1 MTPLSQQQLAQAER
15 HFRNKQLGPAEAL
28 LNTVIEREP
37 TLARAFELLGY
48 IRGNQGQLDACEAL
62 LAKATALPGGCAPE
76 VFFYLGRVQ
85 LQLGRAQDAVSA
97 FERCIQNAGE
107 HFETLHELGVAWS
120 ALGDDAKALDA
131 FRRAEKKNP
140 RSPEVQAN
148 MGDCLSALQ
157 RFGDALGRYD
167 RAVALEPR
175 FVRAWS
181 GRGDAL
187 ARLQR
192 QKDALDSYA
201 RALALA
207 PDDAPS
213 WMGRATTLMLMD
225 RHAEALAA
233 CEQVGRLA
241 PDTDYLAGTWLLAAM
256 YMVQWK
262 DWPARV
268 ADLRKRVDEGRK
280 AAPPFSLIPTPID
293 SATLLRAAQTC
304 VADQYPTQATPTF
317 KPRTTGRKLRVGYFS
332 SDFRQHAVSLLMAR
346 MFECHD
352 RSRFEW
358 YGFAI
363 GQHAPDAMSARI
375 AAAFDRFEQAGRR
388 DDAGIAALAREL
400 EIDIAVDLNG
410 HTAGS
415 RPMIFAHRAAPVQV
429 NYLGFPGTTGSAYI
443 DYIVADDTVIPP
455 SRHAHYT
462 EKVVSLPGSYQVNDN
477 TKRIGDDAG
486 TREQHGLPAAG
497 FVFASFNNLYKL
509 TPPLFD
515 VWMRLLQGVPGSVL
529 WLIEGDAAAQAR
541 LLDEA
546 RERGVDA
553 SRIVWAPRMEV
564 ASHLARHAHADLF
577 LDSLYYGAHTTC
589 SDALWAGLP
598 VLTMAGETF
607 ASRVSASLLNAV
619 GLPEL
624 VTHELADYEAQA
636 LRWARSPDALA
647 DLRQRLRAQRTTTPL
662 FDTEGFAHRIETA
675 YEAMWERHAT
685 GLPPAPLQ
693 IEA

>member
-15 HFRNKQLGPAEAL
+15 HFRSGQPGPAEAL
-28 LNTVIEREP
+28 LNTVVEREP
-37 TLARAFELLGY
+37 SVARAFELLAY

-62 LAKATALPGGCAPE
+62 LAQATALPGCAPE
-76 VFFYLGRVQ
+76 VFFYLGRVR
-85 LQLGRAQDAVSA
+85 LQLGRARDAVNA
-97 FERCIQNAGE
+97 FERCIQQAGE

-120 ALGDDAKALDA
+120 ALGDDAQALDA

-140 RSPEVQAN
+140 RSAEVQAN

-175 FVRAWS
+175 LARAWS
-181 GRGDAL
+181 GRGDVL

-192 QKDALDSYA
+192 KQDALDSYA

-241 PDTDYLAGTWLLAAM
+241 PDTDYLAGTWFMAAM

-268 ADLRKRVDEGRK
+268 ADLLERVDEGRK
-280 AAPPFSLIPTPID
+280 AAPPFSLITTPA
-293 SATLLRAAQTC
+293 SGATLLRAAQTYA
-304 VADQYPTQATPTF
+304 ADQYPAQATPTF
-317 KPRTTGRKLRVGYFS
+317 KPRTPGRKLRVGYFS
-332 SDFRQHAVSLLMAR
+332 NDFRQHATSLLMAR
-346 MFECHD
+346 LFECHD
-352 RSRFEW
+352 RTRFEW

-363 GQHAPDAMSARI
+363 GEHAPDAMGARI
-375 AAAFDRFEQAGRR
+375 GAAFDRFEQAGKR
-388 DDAGIAALAREL
+388 DDAGIAALSREL

-410 HTAGS
+410 YTAGS

-429 NYLGFPGTTGSAYI
+429 NYLGFPGTLGSDCI
-443 DYIVADDTVIPP
+443 DYIVADDTLIPP
-455 SRHAHYT
+455 SQHAHYT

-477 TKRIGDDAG
+477 TRRIGDDAG
-486 TREQHGLPAAG
+486 TREAHSLPAAG

-529 WLIEGDAAAQAR
+529 WLLAGDAAAQAR
-541 LLDEA
+541 VLEEVRA
-546 RERGVDA
+546 RGVDA

-577 LDSLYYGAHTTC
+577 LDSFYCGAHTTC

-598 VLTMAGETF
+598 VLTLAGETF
-607 ASRVSASLLNAV
+607 ASRVSASLLHAI

-624 VTHELADYEAQA
+624 VTRDVAGYEAQA
-636 LRWARSPDALA
+636 LRWATSPAALA
-647 DLRQRLRAQRTTTPL
+647 DLRQRLRTQRTTSSL
-662 FDTEGFAHRIETA
+662 FDTELFARRIEAA
-675 YEAMWERHAT
+675 YQAMWTRHEA
-685 GLPPAPLQ
+685 GLAPEPLQ
-693 IEA
+693 MAT